1 MSDDDIWRSLEGMY
15 HELRDVL
22 EMRLETKVEAVGTKE
37 DGKWKDNAPQWYD
50 DDLGSAARSWLLIP
64 YIHSMDR
71 EHLQEQQEFGRSLIP
86 SLDHYFEHRVL
97 SLEFVRDWGAFCAAA
112 GALRLAYF
120 SEPDPGRSRQ
130 AEASRETNNLDNHR
144 RWFAHYYLR
153 ARPMCG
159 SDEAARDVIEKL
171 IVEITNGDRVIG
183 SNTDL
188 KWFDRFLNHD
198 GDRDTN
204 PNYDKLTKEFHEKL
218 TKRKMEEL
226 AQQPTEG
233 LPPLDLEITVPA
245 RSKRG

>member
-1 MSDDDIWRSLEGMY
+1 MSCSGRAANGRRWPKDLPPRSTGSGSTSTCGTGTACWIDPREHPFLPPGG
-15 HELRDVL
+15 ELLTLQVRARARVS
-22 EMRLETKVEAVGTKE
+22 AAAKE

-153 ARPMCG
+153 A
-159 SDEAARDVIEKL
+159 
-171 IVEITNGDRVIG
+171 
-183 SNTDL
+183 
-188 KWFDRFLNHD
+188 
-198 GDRDTN
+198 
-204 PNYDKLTKEFHEKL
+204 
-218 TKRKMEEL
+218 
-226 AQQPTEG
+226 
-233 LPPLDLEITVPA
+233 
-245 RSKRG
+245 